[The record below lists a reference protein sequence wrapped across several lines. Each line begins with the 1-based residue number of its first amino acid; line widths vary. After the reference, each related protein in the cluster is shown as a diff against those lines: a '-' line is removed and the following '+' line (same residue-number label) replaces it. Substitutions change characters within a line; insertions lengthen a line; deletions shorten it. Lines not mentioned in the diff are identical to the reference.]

1 MTNLFNSPRTT
12 TVVHATA
19 GMPPSTA
26 SFDLWTTSENS
37 GLNMGVMGLYGCTL
51 LVVVSKKGVYMT
63 HYFELPSFTR
73 PREAF
78 DVEVLDTLTIGG
90 SPTLLTI

>member
-1 MTNLFNSPRTT
+1 
-12 TVVHATA
+12 
-19 GMPPSTA
+19 
-26 SFDLWTTSENS
+26 
-37 GLNMGVMGLYGCTL
+37 MGVMGLYGCTL